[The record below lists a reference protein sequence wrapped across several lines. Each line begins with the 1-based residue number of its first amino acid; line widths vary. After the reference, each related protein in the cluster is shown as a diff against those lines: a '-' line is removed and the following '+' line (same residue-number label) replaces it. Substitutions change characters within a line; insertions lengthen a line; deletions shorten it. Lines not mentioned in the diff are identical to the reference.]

1 MWIIFGPSKTLL
13 KSSKSCGCETFRV
26 LKYFLLIF
34 QLYTHP
40 FQMILSRQKCCLL
53 LNGAST
59 ESQKLTRVRQIR
71 RDFSPTRNMAVDID
85 TTDNQNDNHKVTWW
99 YTAVCFSAVVIAGH
113 LHEESLKSTMHS
125 RCFLSIYCCKE
136 LPDKS
141 LLSTLLFIWWLVQ
154 HCWWL

>member
-1 MWIIFGPSKTLL
+1 
-13 KSSKSCGCETFRV
+13 
-26 LKYFLLIF
+26 
-34 QLYTHP
+34 
-40 FQMILSRQKCCLL
+40 MILSRQKCCLL

-99 YTAVCFSAVVIAGH
+99 CTAVCFSAVVIAGH
-113 LHEESLKSTMHS
+113 LHEESLKRTMHS

-136 LPDKS
+136 LPDNS

-154 HCWWL
+154 HCWWLLFHLNTWNINNEDLILKNVPKKDLINTSIILMLCAHRT